1 MTQMVLCPKM
11 KYKYVSTGSLPRVH
25 FATKCYLETKAQK
38 CGIKMRN
45 QSTRLTNIIASSGR
59 RTAIASILNH
69 ITAIHHLY
77 ELLCESLASTVDL
90 NFQQRPIGNA
100 SSFFGGGESA
110 IKHIIIQCI
119 MVFRKESKTATKS
132 QWLPYWY
139 HLEAANTLFFFK
151 KRSKTQLLYNSFI
164 VPYIYV
170 WTHTDENNSVSLI
183 VNILTQ
189 HFYNPEPYHA
199 MIWLNTKQ
207 HK

>member
-45 QSTRLTNIIASSGR
+45 QSTKLTNIIASSGR

-100 SSFFGGGESA
+100 SFFGREGGSA
-110 IKHIIIQCI
+110 IKRIIIQCI
-119 MVFRKESKTATKS
+119 MVFRKETKTANKS
-132 QWLPYWY
+132 QWLSYWY
-139 HLEAANTLFFFK
+139 LLEAANICISSK
-151 KRSKTQLLYNSFI
+151 KQNSF
-164 VPYIYV
+164 
-170 WTHTDENNSVSLI
+170 TL
-183 VNILTQ
+183 
-189 HFYNPEPYHA
+189 
-199 MIWLNTKQ
+199 
-207 HK
+207 